1 MCAKIRNWNY
11 KVKYLISIFLKLFT
25 DVALLT
31 QLDKEFETNML
42 RLGFAGCRSL
52 LFLVAWSY
60 KSAFLV
66 KYCVRY
72 FGTTLFKYLRTRI
85 HLYFFL
91 LETRFNQLRCFDKV
105 FQRPYRYFLIPL
117 KVVFSL
123 SDCYKIF
130 TSNWPWIEICEN
142 VVLSKIDI
150 TMTTINKKL
159 WNW

>member
-31 QLDKEFETNML
+31 QLDKEFETNSPYVL
-42 RLGFAGCRSL
+42 KSSFAHGFGGCRSL
-52 LFLVAWSY
+52 LLLVAWSY

-72 FGTTLFKYLRTRI
+72 LGTTLFKYLRTRI

-105 FQRPYRYFLIPL
+105 FQRPYRYFLIAWFSPCPIAI
-117 KVVFSL
+117 KFSL
-123 SDCYKIF
+123 VIGYGLKF
-130 TSNWPWIEICEN
+130 
-142 VVLSKIDI
+142 VK
-150 TMTTINKKL
+150 M
-159 WNW
+159 